1 MSQVHTITLL
11 NQKLSLRSEHKEEHV
26 QAISSFVNQKIQE
39 VMDKLHNVSSLNAAL
54 MACLNMADELFQQKE
69 VDAQMREKVSKIIEK
84 IEHHLT
90 NE

>member
-11 NQKLSLRSEHKEEHV
+11 NQKLSLRSDHDEGHV
-26 QAISSFVNQKIQE
+26 KAIADFVNVRLQD

-54 MACLNMADELFQQKE
+54 MTCLNMAEELFKQKE
-69 VDAQMREKVSKIIEK
+69 GKAQIEEKVSQIIEK
-84 IEHHLT
+84 IEHHLA